1 MTEHKTDMNSTK
13 LGKYKKTELQSI
25 KEQTHN
31 QCRQK

>member
-1 MTEHKTDMNSTK
+1 MTEHKTDMIFTK
-13 LGKYKKTELQSI
+13 IPKYKKTELQSI